1 MATIQTKGL
10 TYRYGIGTPFEKTA
24 VDHVDL
30 EIESGSFVG
39 IIGHTGSGKS
49 TLIQHLNGLLK
60 PTEGS
65 ILLDGKDIWAEKA
78 QMRQV
83 RFRVGLVFQYPE
95 YQIFEE
101 TVAKDIAF
109 GPRNMGLAEEE
120 VQARVKETAA
130 IVGLSDD
137 ILEQSPFLLSGG
149 QKRRVA
155 IAGVMAMRPEVFIL
169 HEPTAGLDPR
179 GREEILE
186 EIGKVAEKENIR
198 LAQVTGLGAINDFTA
213 GVYNTV
219 TKEYHSIQFQGAFE
233 IVSLTGT
240 VTRKD
245 GDVYLHLHI
254 AAGDEEGHVHGGH
267 LNRAIISATAE
278 IQIQVIDGEIGRE
291 FSQEIGLNLFKF

>member
-1 MATIQTKGL
+1 MRLRHSLSLAFRKKIKCIILIDKRIKTSASVYSKYHTKGGFIME
-10 TYRYGIGTPFEKTA
+10 YR
-24 VDHVDL
+24 
-30 EIESGSFVG
+30 
-39 IIGHTGSGKS
+39 
-49 TLIQHLNGLLK
+49 
-60 PTEGS
+60 
-65 ILLDGKDIWAEKA
+65 
-78 QMRQV
+78 
-83 RFRVGLVFQYPE
+83 RFGNTIYLR
-95 YQIFEE
+95 
-101 TVAKDIAF
+101 
-109 GPRNMGLAEEE
+109 
-120 VQARVKETAA
+120 
-130 IVGLSDD
+130 
-137 ILEQSPFLLSGG
+137 
-149 QKRRVA
+149 
-155 IAGVMAMRPEVFIL
+155 
-169 HEPTAGLDPR
+169 LDPK
-179 GREEILE
+179 EEILE
-186 EIGKVAEKENIR
+186 EIGKVAKKENIR